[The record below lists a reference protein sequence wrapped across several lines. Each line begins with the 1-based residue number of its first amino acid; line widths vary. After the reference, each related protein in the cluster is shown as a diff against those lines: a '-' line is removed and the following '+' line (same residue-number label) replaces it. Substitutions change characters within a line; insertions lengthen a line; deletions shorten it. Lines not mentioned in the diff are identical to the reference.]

1 MEKITSRQ
9 QNTMPRKDGEAPKL
23 HLENAYRNFWNPW
36 LAAGGCWWLLV
47 AAAAD
52 PADAEGSEVLAG
64 GSETAK
70 HHRPKG
76 RNDF

>member
-1 MEKITSRQ
+1 MNSGYLFCLLLQRLLLLLLVL
-9 QNTMPRKDGEAPKL
+9 R
-23 HLENAYRNFWNPW
+23 

-52 PADAEGSEVLAG
+52 AADAEGNEVLAG

-76 RNDF
+76 RNDL

>member
-1 MEKITSRQ
+1 MMLLVTFFPCCCCYEFWL
-9 QNTMPRKDGEAPKL
+9 PFLPAAAEAP
-23 HLENAYRNFWNPW
+23 AGSAGS
-36 LAAGGCWWLLV
+36 AAGCWFCWWLLV

-52 PADAEGSEVLAG
+52 AEGNEVLAG

-76 RNDF
+76 RNDL